1 MSGSAVK
8 IVKMDGPAPVP
19 TAAPKSAAKTRKQH
33 AHGKPKFGILKG
45 GKTARNG
52 PRFKAVKDPAKSP
65 PVKQQSKATL
75 RILTEKGLTRRRK
88 TIKKLVDDM
97 PISTLKGTLKK
108 SGLPISD
115 KTPESLV
122 REIAAGGMEAGMI
135 PV

>member
-1 MSGSAVK
+1 MPDDGGVRIVKLEGSA
-8 IVKMDGPAPVP
+8 PAPKDP
-19 TAAPKSAAKTRKQH
+19 PKASAKTRKQTH
-33 AHGKPKFGILKG
+33 AKPKFGILKG
-45 GKTARNG
+45 GKTARSG

-65 PVKQQSKATL
+65 PVKQSKATL

-88 TIKKLVDDM
+88 TIKKLVDDT
-97 PISTLKGTLKK
+97 PVTNLRSTLKK

-115 KTPESLV
+115 KTPDALV

>member
-1 MSGSAVK
+1 MPTDGGVK
-8 IVKMDGPAPVP
+8 IVKMDGGASV
-19 TAAPKSAAKTRKQH
+19 APKEPPKAGTKTRKQAH
-33 AHGKPKFGILKG
+33 AKPKFGILKG
-45 GKTARNG
+45 GKTARSG

-65 PVKQQSKATL
+65 PVKQTRATL

-97 PISTLKGTLKK
+97 PVSNLRTTLKK

-115 KTPESLV
+115 KTPDHLV

>member
-1 MSGSAVK
+1 MEGGIKIIKTGST
-8 IVKMDGPAPVP
+8 API
-19 TAAPKSAAKTRKQH
+19 PKSAAKPAAKTRKQH
-33 AHGKPKFGILKG
+33 AHGKPTFGILKG
-45 GKTARNG
+45 GKTARSG

-65 PVKQQSKATL
+65 PVKQSKSTL

-97 PISTLKGTLKK
+97 PISTLKGTLKR
-108 SGLPISD
+108 SGLPLSD
-115 KTPESLV
+115 KTPDSLV

>member
-1 MSGSAVK
+1 MSGEIK
-8 IVKMDGPAPVP
+8 IIKTGSGASSPPKPV
-19 TAAPKSAAKTRKQH
+19 AKTRKQ
-33 AHGKPKFGILKG
+33 AQGKPKFGILKG
-45 GKTARNG
+45 GKTARSG

-65 PVKQQSKATL
+65 PVKQAKASTL

-97 PISTLKGTLKK
+97 PISTLKGTLKR
-108 SGLPISD
+108 SGLPLSD
-115 KTPESLV
+115 KTPDSLV